1 LHQKF
6 RVKFFRRLLPLTGI
20 LSASALTPPTDLIYG
35 HYEMHVDYTVT
46 PGNPDAGWSFWV
58 SYNLNDDFNSASGVV
73 RLDPEST
80 VILASPRTRTAVP
93 SPAGLFSRF
102 GPPGTPL
109 WILPQNNVLG
119 TCFLGVR
126 TIVPTGTFQARV
138 GNNYTVNGQGSIAL
152 RLVSMTGTGPAAGG
166 QFATWKTEAFGGVV
180 FSFDS
185 TDGITGADEIPT
197 VPIGSHTHYNWGLTK
212 PGIYHLTFEAKG
224 KLMPAHGSAITSAQQ
239 TFTFAVPFS
248 GRIGNGGALL
258 LSGVEAG
265 APRVLTADPA
275 SGVAYAPDQAMIEA
289 TTPAGPASSGLPG
302 ALWQWSGNLRAL
314 PLSTPNGVGV
324 APATASGGLVPAEW
338 SNVELEIAAVRGPGG
353 FALLDGGG
361 TVLADGPGD
370 VVALTA
376 TSDLPV
382 TAAFTATGLH
392 RVTVI
397 PRGTRNGQPVVG
409 APVMVT
415 FGAGLTAEHD
425 YAAWQASFEQTA
437 GLPAGSLADHN
448 ADFDRDGISNGF
460 EFAFFWQGM
469 DPTVSDA
476 AKMPRAFP
484 SAAGDGV
491 FGFLRDSYK
500 DPLDESKWQLRPAAS
515 TDLLAWKLRSSR
527 IPGFPLEVF
536 ETGLGEGNA
545 YGRIARNQL
554 RIEGP
559 QVGRAF
565 FRFDLAPPP

>member
-1 LHQKF
+1 MKCIH
-6 RVKFFRRLLPLTGI
+6 RLLPLAGT
-20 LSASALTPPTDLIYG
+20 LSAGALTPPTDLIYG
-35 HYEMHVDYTVT
+35 HYEIQVDYTVT
-46 PGNPDAGWSFWV
+46 PGNPDAGWSFAV
-58 SYNLNDDFNSASGVV
+58 SYDQDDDFSSAAGVV

-80 VILASPRTRTAVP
+80 VIVASPRTRTAVP
-93 SPAGLFSRF
+93 SPAGVFSRF
-102 GPPGTPL
+102 GPSGTPI
-109 WILPQNNVLG
+109 WILPQNNILG

-126 TIVPTGTFQARV
+126 TIMPTGTFQARV
-138 GNNYTVNGQGSIAL
+138 INNYSPSGQGSTSL
-152 RLVSMTGTGPAAGG
+152 RLVSMSGTGVDAGG
-166 QFATWKTEAFGGVV
+166 QFATWKTEAFGSVV

-185 TDGITGADEIPT
+185 TNGITTADEIPT
-197 VPIGSHTHYNWGLTK
+197 IPVGSHTHYNWGLTK

-224 KLMPAHGSAITSAQQ
+224 KLMPAFGNVITSAQK

-275 SGVAYAPDQAMIEA
+275 NAVAYAPDQAMIEA
-289 TTPAGPASSGLPG
+289 TTAAGPASSGLPG
-302 ALWQWSGNLRAL
+302 ALWQWSGNLRTL
-314 PLSTPNGVGV
+314 PLSIPNGVGV

-338 SNVELEIAAVRGPGG
+338 SNVSLEIAAVRGPGG
-353 FALLDGGG
+353 FALLDGSGA
-361 TVLADGPGD
+361 VLADGPGD
-370 VVALTA
+370 VLPLTT
-376 TSDLPV
+376 TSNLPV

-392 RVTVI
+392 RVTLV
-397 PRGTRNGQPVVG
+397 PRGTRNGQPVAG
-409 APVMVT
+409 APVTVT

-437 GLPAGSLADHN
+437 GLPAGSLANRD

-476 AKMPRAFP
+476 AGMPRAFP
-484 SAAGDGV
+484 SAGGDGV
-491 FGFLRDSYK
+491 LAFLRDTYK

-515 TDLLAWKLRSSR
+515 SDLLAWKLRSSR

-545 YGRIARNQL
+545 YGRISRNQL
-554 RIEGP
+554 RVMGP
-559 QVGRAF
+559 GVGRAF
-565 FRFDLAPPP
+565 FRFDLTAAP

>member
-1 LHQKF
+1 MKCFH
-6 RVKFFRRLLPLTGI
+6 RLLPLAGT
-20 LSASALTPPTDLIYG
+20 LSAGALTPPTDLNYG
-35 HYEMHVDYTVT
+35 HYEIQVDYTVT
-46 PGNPDAGWSFWV
+46 PGNPDAGWSFAI
-58 SYNLNDDFNSASGVV
+58 SYDQDDDFSSAAGVV

-80 VILASPRTRTAVP
+80 VIVASPRTRTAVP
-93 SPAGLFSRF
+93 NPAGVFSRF
-102 GPPGTPL
+102 GPSGTPI

-126 TIVPTGTFQARV
+126 TIMPAGTFQARV
-138 GNNYTVNGQGSIAL
+138 GSNYSPSGQGSTSL
-152 RLVSMTGTGPAAGG
+152 RLVSMSGTGVDAGG
-166 QFATWKTEAFGGVV
+166 QFATWKTEAFGSVV

-185 TDGITGADEIPT
+185 TNGITAADEIPT
-197 VPIGSHTHYNWGLTK
+197 IPIGSHTHYNWGLTK
-212 PGIYHLTFEAKG
+212 PGIYQLTFEAKG
-224 KLMPAHGSAITSAQQ
+224 KLMPAYGSEITSAQK

-275 SGVAYAPDQAMIEA
+275 AGVAYAPDQAMIEA

-302 ALWQWSGNLRAL
+302 ALWQWSGNLRSL
-314 PLSTPNGVGV
+314 PLSIPNGVGV

-338 SNVELEIAAVRGPGG
+338 TNVELEVAAVRGPGS
-353 FALLDGGG
+353 FALLDAGGA
-361 TVLADGPGD
+361 VLADGPGD
-370 VVALTA
+370 VVPLTA
-376 TSDLPV
+376 TSKTPV
-382 TAAFTATGLH
+382 TAAFTATGLQ
-392 RVTVI
+392 RVTFI
-397 PRGTRNGQPVVG
+397 PRGTRNGQAVVG
-409 APVMVT
+409 PPVTVT

-437 GLPAGSLADHN
+437 GLAAGSLANRD

-460 EFAFFWQGM
+460 EFVLFWQGM

-491 FGFLRDSYK
+491 LDFLRDTYK

-515 TDLLAWKLRSSR
+515 ADLLTWKLRSSR

-545 YGRIARNQL
+545 FGRIARKQL
-554 RIEGP
+554 RVMGP
-559 QVGRAF
+559 GVSRAF
-565 FRFDLAPPP
+565 FRFDLAPTP

>member
-1 LHQKF
+1 MKCFH
-6 RVKFFRRLLPLTGI
+6 RLLPLAGT
-20 LSASALTPPTDLIYG
+20 LSAGALTPPTDLNYG
-35 HYEMHVDYTVT
+35 HYEIQVDYTVT
-46 PGNPDAGWSFWV
+46 PGNPDAGWSFAV
-58 SYNLNDDFNSASGVV
+58 SYDQDDDFSSAAGVV

-80 VILASPRTRTAVP
+80 VIVASPKTRTAVP
-93 SPAGLFSRF
+93 TPAGVFSRF
-102 GPPGTPL
+102 GPSGAPI

-126 TIVPTGTFQARV
+126 TIMPAGTFQARV
-138 GNNYTVNGQGSIAL
+138 GSNYSPSGQGSTSL
-152 RLVSMTGTGPAAGG
+152 RLVSMSGTGVDAGG
-166 QFATWKTEAFGGVV
+166 QFATWKTEAFGSVV

-185 TDGITGADEIPT
+185 TNGITAADEIPT
-197 VPIGSHTHYNWGLTK
+197 IPIGSHTHYNWGLTK
-212 PGIYHLTFEAKG
+212 PGIYQLTFEAKG
-224 KLMPAHGSAITSAQQ
+224 KLMPAYGSEITSAQK

-275 SGVAYAPDQAMIEA
+275 AGVAYAPDQAMIEA

-314 PLSTPNGVGV
+314 PLPIPNGVGV
-324 APATASGGLVPAEW
+324 APATASGGLVPADW
-338 SNVELEIAAVRGPGG
+338 SNVELEIAAVRGPGS

-361 TVLADGPGD
+361 TVLADGAGD
-370 VVALTA
+370 VVPLTA
-376 TSDLPV
+376 TSNISL

-392 RVTVI
+392 RVTLI
-397 PRGTRNGQPVVG
+397 PRGTWNGQAVVG
-409 APVMVT
+409 APVTVT
-415 FGAGLTAEHD
+415 FGAGITAEHD

-437 GLPAGSLADHN
+437 GLAAGSLANRD

-460 EFAFFWQGM
+460 EFALFWQGM

-476 AKMPRAFP
+476 ARMPRAFP
-484 SAAGDGV
+484 SATGDGV
-491 FGFLRDSYK
+491 LAFLRDTYK

-515 TDLLAWKLRSSR
+515 SDLLTWKRRSSR

-545 YGRIARNQL
+545 LGRIARNRL
-554 RIEGP
+554 RILGP
-559 QVGRAF
+559 GVSRAF
-565 FRFDLAPPP
+565 FRFDLSPPP

>member
-1 LHQKF
+1 MA
-6 RVKFFRRLLPLTGI
+6 GI
-20 LSASALTPPTDLIYG
+20 LSASGLTPPTDLNYG
-35 HYEMHVDYTVT
+35 HYEIQVDYTVT
-46 PGNPDAGWSFWV
+46 PGNPDAGWSFAV
-58 SYNLNDDFNSASGVV
+58 SYDQDDDFSSSAGVV

-80 VILASPRTRTAVP
+80 VIVASPRTRTAVP
-93 SPAGLFSRF
+93 TPAGAFSRF
-102 GPPGTPL
+102 GPSGTPI
-109 WILPQNNVLG
+109 WVLPQNNNLG
-119 TCFLGVR
+119 ACFLGIR
-126 TIVPTGTFQARV
+126 TLIPAGTFQARV
-138 GNNYTVNGQGSIAL
+138 NNNYTPNEQGSISL
-152 RLVSMTGTGPAAGG
+152 RLVSMTGTGPDAGG
-166 QFATWKTEAFGGVV
+166 HFATWKIASLGNAT

-185 TDGITGADEIPT
+185 TNGISTADEIPT

-212 PGIYHLTFEAKG
+212 PGLYHLTFEARG
-224 KLMPAHGSAITSAQQ
+224 KLNPPFGNVFTSARK

-258 LSGVEAG
+258 LSGVETG
-265 APRVLTADPA
+265 APRVLTGDPA

-314 PLSTPNGVGV
+314 PLPIPNGVGV

-338 SNVELEIAAVRGPGG
+338 SNVELEIAAVRGPGN

-361 TVLADGPGD
+361 AVLADGPGD
-370 VVALTA
+370 VLPLTA
-376 TSDLPV
+376 SSDITLA
-382 TAAFTATGLH
+382 AAFTATGLH
-392 RVTVI
+392 RVTLV
-397 PRGTRNGQPVVG
+397 PRGTRNGQAVVG
-409 APVMVT
+409 APVTVT

-437 GLPAGSLADHN
+437 GAPAGSLANRD

-476 AKMPRAFP
+476 ARMPRAFP
-484 SAAGDGV
+484 NATGDGV
-491 FGFLRDSYK
+491 LGFLRDTYK
-500 DPLDESKWQLRPAAS
+500 DPLDESKWQLRPASS
-515 TDLLAWKLRSSR
+515 TDLLTWKLRSSR

-536 ETGLGEGNA
+536 ETGHGEGNA

-554 RIEGP
+554 RIMGP
-559 QVGRAF
+559 GVSRAF
-565 FRFDLAPPP
+565 FRFDLSPPP